1 MRQYKVLLILIQVIL
16 CLQKCAA
23 GFERTSQPTGV
34 LSRAFSGSAAFSAD
48 HLWLNPATIAREQDL
63 QATLFYSP
71 SPFQLKQLSTFG
83 ASVTGAFEQIRL
95 GGGLQSFGSS
105 LYREMTG
112 TLCLAHEITGSF
124 SAGVSMQLY
133 HLSIE
138 RYGTALRFAADVG
151 FIVALNETMTFGSV
165 LRNLTG
171 TDFGS
176 DDDIPQEF
184 CSGITVR
191 TGSWGRFSF
200 DMIKDIRYPL
210 TYAAGAD
217 VVLVGPVT
225 LSIGFSGGTSILTG
239 GLNIELFEMTFQYAV
254 SSHQVLGLTHSLGVT
269 FR

>member
-1 MRQYKVLLILIQVIL
+1 
-16 CLQKCAA
+16 
-23 GFERTSQPTGV
+23 
-34 LSRAFSGSAAFSAD
+34 
-48 HLWLNPATIAREQDL
+48 
-63 QATLFYSP
+63 
-71 SPFQLKQLSTFG
+71 
-83 ASVTGAFEQIRL
+83 
-95 GGGLQSFGSS
+95 
-105 LYREMTG
+105 MTG
-112 TLCLAHEITGSF
+112 TLCFALEITGSF
-124 SAGVSMQLY
+124 SAGVSFQLN

-138 RYGTALRFAADVG
+138 RYGTALRTTADVG

-171 TDFGS
+171 TDLGN

-217 VVLVGPVT
+217 VELVGPVS
-225 LSIGFSGGTSILTG
+225 LCIGFSGGTSILTG
-239 GLNIELFEMTFQYAV
+239 GMNIELFEMTFQYAFT
-254 SSHQVLGLTHSLGVT
+254 SHQVLGLTHTLGVT